1 MDDAALVVAVA
12 AEMVRRHGEDA
23 PSHLREQAAIAARI
37 ADRISV
43 KASTDIAEAAAML
56 SSKIAIFW
64 SLSIVA
70 GMVFA
75 RDTRVARPR

>member
-1 MDDAALVVAVA
+1 MTIPTLTLCEV
-12 AEMVRRHGEDA
+12 EML
-23 PSHLREQAAIAARI
+23 SHLRQQAAIAAGI
-37 ADRISV
+37 GDYSSV
-43 KASTDIAEAAAML
+43 KAWNNIAETAAML
-56 SSKIAIFW
+56 RSKIAIFW